1 MPVSSPCG
9 MISGDEELWL
19 LPDRTDGG
27 GVIKSDSTIFEV
39 AQRDGRED
47 QAVLVKLSGEFDVRY
62 EKILEYT
69 LSDCLTSGRPA
80 FVDLSEVTFM
90 DSRCVRELAI
100 YYQLGEGRVA
110 LCDPSWEIELSVAA
124 SDLEE
129 WMDFVYTTSGDP
141 PGYAAPGIFHEAAI
155 RLEKGTCSCAHHT
168 RR

>member
-1 MPVSSPCG
+1 MPMSSPCG

-27 GVIKSDSTIFEV
+27 GVIKSDSAIFEV

-62 EKILEYT
+62 EKILEDT
-69 LSDCLTSGRPA
+69 LSDCLASGRPA

-90 DSRCVRELAI
+90 DSRCVWELAI
-100 YYQLGEGRVA
+100 YYQLGEGRMV

-129 WMDFVYTTSGDP
+129 WLDFVYTTSGDP
-141 PGYAAPGIFHEAAI
+141 PATPHPA
-155 RLEKGTCSCAHHT
+155 SST
-168 RR
+168 RRQ